1 MWLLFKIINFVWLL
15 TSTSAWFTTSL
26 PFAPMLVIVNLSM
39 MFCMSYLHI
48 RIRLDGQTGLVLLC
62 ILLISIWNTI
72 IDNVS
77 MGGVMFM
84 SYFPVLMLMMLPYN
98 MLKDLLSSVTKWY
111 TIIVGL
117 GLVEYFILFVVNLP
131 SFGLYVHPAYKPY
144 TNYLFFIKT
153 TFDYGIFD
161 RYNAIFLEP
170 GHQAMLSTF
179 LIIANKFNFRTNRWC
194 IVLLVCVLFS
204 FSLAG
209 YLLLFTGWTLYWI
222 NNSRRALLILGLAVL
237 GVIMFKSWNGGDNP
251 INELIIE
258 RLEYDEEKGIKG
270 NNRFTTDTDF
280 IYSKG
285 QKNGWNWVGM
295 KDHANMDLVKGA
307 GFKIFVTHNGWIAVI
322 LVLMFYI
329 SVIPLRSDY
338 RYDAIFLT
346 VIMLC
351 FIQRSYPYTYTWL
364 FPYVTGIYLAKGDK
378 EEMANQESE
387 E

>member
-1 MWLLFKIINFVWLL
+1 M
-15 TSTSAWFTTSL
+15 
-26 PFAPMLVIVNLSM
+26 
-39 MFCMSYLHI
+39 
-48 RIRLDGQTGLVLLC
+48 
-62 ILLISIWNTI
+62 
-72 IDNVS
+72 
-77 MGGVMFM
+77 
-84 SYFPVLMLMMLPYN
+84 
-98 MLKDLLSSVTKWY
+98 
-111 TIIVGL
+111 
-117 GLVEYFILFVVNLP
+117 
-131 SFGLYVHPAYKPY
+131 
-144 TNYLFFIKT
+144 
-153 TFDYGIFD
+153 
-161 RYNAIFLEP
+161 
-170 GHQAMLSTF
+170 
-179 LIIANKFNFRTNRWC
+179 
-194 IVLLVCVLFS
+194 VCVLFS